1 MGGAKFYRFAL
12 FPLMLLMLLF
22 VPTRMVAQTPT
33 EDSRYALFKNLEGIT
48 DVTITDNGSYPWQ
61 ELDLNAEGMTN
72 LGFTIPEGSKG
83 LMSSNYNVDGSSSET
98 VVNFTVEKPMLL
110 TFKYLVS
117 SEYNF
122 DKATITLD
130 NKEPWTIS
138 DKKQIEIKA
147 LLSVGEHSLKLS
159 YTKDGSGNEY
169 ADRTCIY
176 DLKTATTF
184 SEYVADYVA
193 TNSTLTFKKIT
204 SDNLEGLDLSRL
216 AMVDNIDG
224 VQDVCTNYSSIK
236 NIVFDESFK
245 TYALTS
251 LREFFKGCETLETIS
266 DLEYLNTA
274 KVTDMGRMFHGCSAL
289 TSLDLTNFNTAN
301 VEFMDNM
308 FEGCSALKSLDLTN
322 FNTAKVTYMSCM
334 FKGCSALE
342 SLNLTNFNT
351 ENVTDMS
358 WMFYGCSALKSLDL
372 TNFNTAK
379 VTYMIHMFYGCS
391 ALKSLDLTNFN
402 TAKVA
407 YMNNMFEGCSALTTI
422 YVSNKFVTDNVS
434 NGSDMFTGCKSLKD
448 YSDSKTDHTYANCGT
463 TGYFT
468 PVFDYAEFDN
478 ATGTLTFR
486 RDLSKPEGAYD
497 LNEGNTKP
505 GWLTQKEDIKKV
517 VFDASFANA
526 RPTSCCKWFDGCQN
540 LTEIKGIENLNTQ
553 NVTDMSSMFSD
564 CQKLTSLDLSNFN
577 TANVKYMRSMFGF
590 CQKLT
595 SLNVTNF
602 NTANVE
608 DMRSMFKNCSALTG
622 IFASNKFV
630 TDMVIDGSDMFSGCD
645 KLIGAIKYIGSQTDH
660 HYANYVD
667 GYFSPE
673 GGFPAYAVFDG
684 GTRTLT
690 FGCGPSKPA
699 GAYDLNVEN
708 NTPGWNAQK
717 ENIEK
722 VVFDASFANAR
733 PTSCYYWF
741 RGCSKLTDIEG
752 IENLN
757 TENVTNMN
765 SMFDRCSALTSLD
778 LTNFNTAKV
787 SDMSYM
793 FMGCIALTTI
803 FVSDKFVTDQVTD
816 GRDMFHMCINLIGA
830 IEYDGSKSDHTYAN
844 YENGYFSPEGGF
856 HAYAEFNNATG
867 TLTFSRGLSKP
878 AGAYDLNEGNATPEW
893 RREKEPEDGSFVP
906 GVKIDISKVV
916 FDASFANARPTS
928 CYKWFDMCTSL
939 TEIEGI
945 ENLHTENVT
954 NMGSMFSGC
963 YVLNPLDVSNF
974 NTQNVEDMSDMF
986 VSCMN
991 LKSLNVSN
999 FDTQKVKDMN
1009 DMFYNCNSLT
1019 SLDVSNFNTQNVEN
1033 MSYMFSCCEGL
1044 NSLDLS
1050 KFDTQKVTNMN
1061 SMFWNSSALT
1071 TIYASDKFVTTK
1083 VSSGSQMFK
1092 DCTSLKGAITEYSDS
1107 KTDHTYANYT
1117 TGYFS
1122 KLVGKNGEE
1131 KIGATGE
1138 TTQLTVDNLALA
1150 DNKDFVAYEPF
1161 AAKDAS
1167 YSRTMNAGTTWG
1179 TLCLP
1184 FAIAQS
1190 QETECK
1196 FYRLTGIDNDNEC
1209 ITLESYEGAEIPAGT
1224 PVLFKM
1230 NENEPTLSISVQN
1243 VGIVTK
1249 PKAETNTE
1257 DVNLVGSFTKIGGKD
1272 NQGLAEYDYIIGKNK
1287 FWRVSD
1293 LDGGNGVGI
1302 KPMRAYIH
1310 PATASQARAAMLSIG
1325 KGEGTTAIDNLNAIS
1340 NDANAEYYDANG
1352 RRINGL
1358 QKGLNIVKRGSKTYK
1373 IMVK

>member
-12 FPLMLLMLLF
+12 LPLMLLMLLL
-22 VPTRMVAQTPT
+22 VPTSMVAQTTT
-33 EDSRYALFKNLEGIT
+33 EDSRYDLFKDLEGIT
-48 DVTITDNGSYPWQ
+48 DVTITDNGSYPWKM
-61 ELDLNAEGMTN
+61 LDLNAEGMTN

-138 DKKQIEIKA
+138 EKKQIEIKA

-159 YTKDGSGNEY
+159 YTKDVSGNEN

-245 TYALTS
+245 TYAPTS

-274 KVTDMGRMFHGCSAL
+274 KVTDMGKMFHGCSAL

-379 VTYMIHMFYGCS
+379 VDFMIHMFYGCS

-402 TAKVA
+402 TAKVT

-422 YVSNKFVTDNVS
+422 YASDKFVTDNVS

-448 YSDSKTDHTYANCGT
+448 YSDSKTDHTYANCGGT
-463 TGYFT
+463 DGYFT
-468 PVFDYAEFDN
+468 SGGCGYAEFDN
-478 ATGTLTFR
+478 ATGTLTFCYKGV
-486 RDLSKPEGAYD
+486 KPEGAYD
-497 LNEGNTKP
+497 LNVGGSDPEWKTLGTNVN
-505 GWLTQKEDIKKV
+505 KV
-517 VFDASFANA
+517 VFN
-526 RPTSCCKWFDGCQN
+526 
-540 LTEIKGIENLNTQ
+540 
-553 NVTDMSSMFSD
+553 
-564 CQKLTSLDLSNFN
+564 
-577 TANVKYMRSMFGF
+577 
-590 CQKLT
+590 
-595 SLNVTNF
+595 
-602 NTANVE
+602 
-608 DMRSMFKNCSALTG
+608 
-622 IFASNKFV
+622 
-630 TDMVIDGSDMFSGCD
+630 
-645 KLIGAIKYIGSQTDH
+645 
-660 HYANYVD
+660 
-667 GYFSPE
+667 
-673 GGFPAYAVFDG
+673 
-684 GTRTLT
+684 
-690 FGCGPSKPA
+690 
-699 GAYDLNVEN
+699 
-708 NTPGWNAQK
+708 
-717 ENIEK
+717 
-722 VVFDASFANAR
+722 ASFANAR

-741 RGCSKLTDIEG
+741 CGCSKLTDIEG

-793 FMGCIALTTI
+793 FMGCSALTTI
-803 FVSDKFVTDQVTD
+803 FVSDKFVTDRVTD

-844 YENGYFSPEGGF
+844 YDNGYFSPEGGF
-856 HAYAEFNNATG
+856 HAYAKFNNATG

-878 AGAYDLNEGNATPEW
+878 AGAYDLNVGNNTPEW
-893 RREKEPEDGSFVP
+893 STQKE
-906 GVKIDISKVV
+906 DINKVV

-945 ENLHTENVT
+945 ENLNTEKVT

-963 YVLNPLDVSNF
+963 HVLNPLDVSNF
-974 NTQNVEDMSDMF
+974 DTQNVEDMS
-986 VSCMN
+986 C
-991 LKSLNVSN
+991 
-999 FDTQKVKDMN
+999 
-1009 DMFYNCNSLT
+1009 
-1019 SLDVSNFNTQNVEN
+1019 
-1033 MSYMFSCCEGL
+1033 MFSNCEGL

-1071 TIYASDKFVTTK
+1071 TIYVSDKFVTTK
-1083 VSSGSQMFK
+1083 VSSGSEMFK
-1092 DCTSLKGAITEYSDS
+1092 DCTSLKGAIDKYEDS
-1107 KTDHTYANYT
+1107 KTDKTYANYK
-1117 TGYFS
+1117 TGYFT

-1131 KIGATGE
+1131 MIGAAGE
-1138 TTQLTVDNLALA
+1138 TLATENLVL
-1150 DNKDFVAYEPF
+1150 DDGKDFVAYEKF
-1161 AAKDAS
+1161 AAKKAS
-1167 YSRTMNAGTTWG
+1167 YNRTMKEGTTWA

-1184 FAIAQS
+1184 FEVSLDNQNFRAFKLLSADEGTETVELEEIETSIA
-1190 QETECK
+1190 
-1196 FYRLTGIDNDNEC
+1196 
-1209 ITLESYEGAEIPAGT
+1209 AGT
-1224 PVLFKM
+1224 PVIIKM
-1230 NENEPTLSISVQN
+1230 KDGANSLSISEADKAIAKDVQTSETAN
-1243 VGIVTK
+1243 GNYQLQGIYTQKVFDKVADNNCYIVKGNKLMNPAKLLENSST
-1249 PKAETNTE
+1249 TQ
-1257 DVNLVGSFTKIGGKD
+1257 VGSKPFRAYMVDKSSAPAAGARMFSIAIGG
-1272 NQGLAEYDYIIGKNK
+1272 
-1287 FWRVSD
+1287 
-1293 LDGGNGVGI
+1293 
-1302 KPMRAYIH
+1302 
-1310 PATASQARAAMLSIG
+1310 
-1325 KGEGTTAIDNLNAIS
+1325 GTTAIDSLNTIANDKAVYYDLQGNRLNAP
-1340 NDANAEYYDANG
+1340 
-1352 RRINGL
+1352 
-1358 QKGLNIVKRGSKTYK
+1358 QKGINIVKRGGKTMK
-1373 IMVK
+1373 VIIK

>member
-1 MGGAKFYRFAL
+1 MKKFNYQFYGSHVGRMNYGGAKFCRFAL

-22 VPTRMVAQTPT
+22 VPTRMVAQTTT
-33 EDSRYALFKNLEGIT
+33 EDPRYALFNGLDGINN
-48 DVTITDNGSYPWQ
+48 VTITDNDDHPWQ
-61 ELDLNAEGMTN
+61 MLDLNAEGMTN
-72 LGFTIPEGSKG
+72 LGFTIPDGSKG
-83 LMSSNYNVDGSSSET
+83 LMSSNYHVDGSSSET

-159 YTKDGSGNEY
+159 YTKDVSGNEN

-245 TYALTS
+245 TYAPTS

-274 KVTDMGRMFHGCSAL
+274 KVTDMGKMFHGCSAL

-308 FEGCSALKSLDLTN
+308 FEGCSALESLNLTN

-358 WMFYGCSALKSLDL
+358 WMFYGCSALESLNL

-379 VTYMIHMFYGCS
+379 VTHMIHMFYGCS

-402 TAKVA
+402 TAKVE
-407 YMNNMFEGCSALTTI
+407 YINDMFSGCSALTTI
-422 YVSNKFVTDNVS
+422 YVSDKFVTTKVI
-434 NGSDMFTGCKSLKD
+434 NGSDMFTGCEKLKG
-448 YSDSKTDHTYANCGT
+448 YNDSKTDYTYANCGPD
-463 TGYFT
+463 GYFT

-486 RDLSKPEGAYD
+486 RGLSKPEEAYD
-497 LNEGNTKP
+497 LNEGANAPAWSDQSTN
-505 GWLTQKEDIKKV
+505 INKV

-526 RPTSCCKWFDGCQN
+526 RPTSCCKWFDGCTN
-540 LTEIKGIENLNTQ
+540 LTQ
-553 NVTDMSSMFSD
+553 
-564 CQKLTSLDLSNFN
+564 
-577 TANVKYMRSMFGF
+577 
-590 CQKLT
+590 
-595 SLNVTNF
+595 
-602 NTANVE
+602 
-608 DMRSMFKNCSALTG
+608 
-622 IFASNKFV
+622 
-630 TDMVIDGSDMFSGCD
+630 
-645 KLIGAIKYIGSQTDH
+645 
-660 HYANYVD
+660 
-667 GYFSPE
+667 
-673 GGFPAYAVFDG
+673 
-684 GTRTLT
+684 
-690 FGCGPSKPA
+690 
-699 GAYDLNVEN
+699 
-708 NTPGWNAQK
+708 
-717 ENIEK
+717 
-722 VVFDASFANAR
+722 
-733 PTSCYYWF
+733 
-741 RGCSKLTDIEG
+741 IEG

-757 TENVTNMN
+757 TE
-765 SMFDRCSALTSLD
+765 
-778 LTNFNTAKV
+778 
-787 SDMSYM
+787 
-793 FMGCIALTTI
+793 
-803 FVSDKFVTDQVTD
+803 
-816 GRDMFHMCINLIGA
+816 
-830 IEYDGSKSDHTYAN
+830 E
-844 YENGYFSPEGGF
+844 
-856 HAYAEFNNATG
+856 
-867 TLTFSRGLSKP
+867 
-878 AGAYDLNEGNATPEW
+878 
-893 RREKEPEDGSFVP
+893 
-906 GVKIDISKVV
+906 
-916 FDASFANARPTS
+916 
-928 CYKWFDMCTSL
+928 
-939 TEIEGI
+939 
-945 ENLHTENVT
+945 VT
-954 NMGSMFSGC
+954 NMGSMFYAC
-963 YVLNPLDVSNF
+963 YDLTQLDLSNF
-974 NTQNVEDMSDMF
+974 DTQNVENMSDMF
-986 VSCMN
+986 VSCLD

-1009 DMFYNCNSLT
+1009 EMFYHCPSLT
-1019 SLDVSNFNTQNVEN
+1019 SLDVSNFDTQNVED
-1033 MSYMFSCCEGL
+1033 MSYMFSSCSDL
-1044 NSLDLS
+1044 TSLDLS
-1050 KFDTQKVTNMN
+1050 NFDTKEVTNM
-1061 SMFWNSSALT
+1061 SKMFWNSSALK
-1071 TIYASDKFVTTK
+1071 TIYVSDKFVTTK
-1083 VSSGSQMFK
+1083 VSSGANMFQ
-1092 DCTSLKGAITEYSDS
+1092 DCENLKGFIDYISNKDKDNNE
-1107 KTDHTYANYT
+1107 YANYK

-1131 KIGATGE
+1131 KIGAAGE
-1138 TTQLTVDNLALA
+1138 ALTTENLVL
-1150 DNKDFVAYEPF
+1150 DDGKDFVAYDQF
-1161 AAKDAS
+1161 AAK
-1167 YSRTMNAGTTWG
+1167 NAFYIRVIPEGSTWG

-1184 FAIAQS
+1184 FAIDQS

-1272 NQGLAEYDYIIGKNK
+1272 NQGLADTDYIIANDK
-1287 FWRVSD
+1287 FWLVSE
-1293 LDGGNGVGI
+1293 LKDGKGVGI
-1302 KPMRAYIH
+1302 KPMRAYIQ
-1310 PATASQARAAMLSIG
+1310 PATASHGRAAMLSIG
-1325 KGEGTTAIDNLNAIS
+1325 KGDGTTAIDNLNAIS

-1352 RRINGL
+1352 RRTNGL